1 LTLLFVP
8 FAAPWLMGIDL
19 KEEAAKLEIA
29 LSGGKARKSG
39 NLGYQKFKARAYRVV
54 TAAGQTVGAIEDRV
68 GQRVVVEHIDRRGS
82 DVEFSRISILE
93 SGDEIGLAGPTVA
106 LVKASTSI
114 GPEIEGA
121 GVLHEIL
128 GDALGVLVSNQAFH
142 GRTLTEIVDLIG
154 DSARGVFLRDVM
166 RTGQEVPLTL
176 ETRIYLGDVMTL
188 VGATHDVERAAAKVG
203 QVLRYSDRTDIAF
216 LAAGIAAGLLIGLL
230 SVKVGSLAVS
240 LGGAGGTLLV
250 GLVCGWLRARRP
262 TVGNYPPA
270 AQQTLS
276 DIGLGGFIA
285 AIGLP
290 NGPAAIAAIQ
300 SHGVLLLSLGVVVT
314 LVPLAIA
321 TIVAHRILRLNPV
334 IICGAL
340 AGAMTVDAAVTGCCE
355 RADSQTPVLGVAVP
369 YAVGNVLLTIL
380 GPVIVTLTYAG

>member
-1 LTLLFVP
+1 
-8 FAAPWLMGIDL
+8 
-19 KEEAAKLEIA
+19 
-29 LSGGKARKSG
+29 
-39 NLGYQKFKARAYRVV
+39 
-54 TAAGQTVGAIEDRV
+54 
-68 GQRVVVEHIDRRGS
+68 
-82 DVEFSRISILE
+82 
-93 SGDEIGLAGPTVA
+93 
-106 LVKASTSI
+106 
-114 GPEIEGA
+114 
-121 GVLHEIL
+121 
-128 GDALGVLVSNQAFH
+128 
-142 GRTLTEIVDLIG
+142 
-154 DSARGVFLRDVM
+154 
-166 RTGQEVPLTL
+166 
-176 ETRIYLGDVMTL
+176 MTL

-203 QVLRYSDRTDIAF
+203 QVLRYSDRTDVAF

-250 GLVCGWLRARRP
+250 GLICGWLRTRRP

-314 LVPLAIA
+314 LVPLTIA

-355 RADSQTPVLGVAVP
+355 RADSQTPGTRGRRALCGRERTPDHPRARHRDTDLFRIKRRRVRCTHLIQI
-369 YAVGNVLLTIL
+369 NVRGRRQESLSLPGSHSRL
-380 GPVIVTLTYAG
+380 RQDAGCMPCPDICCVFS